1 MRTLVPSLLL
11 AAASAAITSPISLQW
26 AGYSWSVKTGGPL
39 DPGANTWVPSLA
51 RVDAA
56 TGALSLAIAPL
67 DPSSCN
73 GRWGSSEVWLNEPL
87 GWGTYIFHVTFPL
100 SVSGGGPLC
109 SRDARPPRARWPPA
123 HLPPSRLTRPPLY
136 PPPHTLSSFPRA
148 IRPFFLLDAPF
159 PPALAPS
166 PTYYLLSQ
174 LDIHAVFAAFVWDD
188 DVGEGSG
195 RYPPFDPR

>member
-1 MRTLVPSLLL
+1 MRTLVLSLLL

-100 SVSGGGPLC
+100 SVSGAP
-109 SRDARPPRARWPPA
+109 SAAPPRAPPA
-123 HLPPSRLTRPPLY
+123 GPLPHLPPSPLTRPP
-136 PPPHTLSSFPRA
+136 PLSSSSRALPLFP
-148 IRPFFLLDAPF
+148 L
-159 PPALAPS
+159 
-166 PTYYLLSQ
+166 
-174 LDIHAVFAAFVWDD
+174 V
-188 DVGEGSG
+188 
-195 RYPPFDPR
+195 